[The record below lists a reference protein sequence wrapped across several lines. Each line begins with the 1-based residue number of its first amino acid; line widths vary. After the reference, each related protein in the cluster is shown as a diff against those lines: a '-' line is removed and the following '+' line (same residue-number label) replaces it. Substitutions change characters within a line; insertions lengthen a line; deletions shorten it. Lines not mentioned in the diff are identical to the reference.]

1 VEKLKEDNNQHKPPT
16 YEEFQVEKLYLKELR
31 KLPILSQQ
39 QENEYAKKIAH
50 GDAEAKR
57 KLIEANLRLVVSIA
71 KKYTNKGLH
80 FFDLIQE
87 GNIGL
92 IKAVEKFEYKKG
104 YKFSTYATWWI
115 RQAITRA
122 ISDQARTIRVPV
134 HMIEQMNRV
143 LKENKNLT
151 QQLGREPT
159 MEELANKLEIPVH
172 KLKQIQQIM
181 KDPIS
186 LETPIGEDEDSQ
198 LSDFIIDTKSDSPEK
213 HLTYKLL
220 KEKIYE
226 LLQDLP
232 QKEKEVIEY
241 RFGLRDG
248 ASLTLEEVGFRFD
261 VTRER
266 IRQIEAKALKKLQ
279 HPNRK
284 NKISEFKDSVD

>member
-1 VEKLKEDNNQHKPPT
+1 
-16 YEEFQVEKLYLKELR
+16 
-31 KLPILSQQ
+31 
-39 QENEYAKKIAH
+39 
-50 GDAEAKR
+50 
-57 KLIEANLRLVVSIA
+57 
-71 KKYTNKGLH
+71 
-80 FFDLIQE
+80 E

-143 LKENKNLT
+143 LKESKNLL
-151 QQLGREPT
+151 QQYGREPT
-159 MEELANKLEIPVH
+159 LEELSERLGMPVF
-172 KLKQIQQIM
+172 KLKQVQAIM

-198 LSDFIIDTKSDSPEK
+198 LSDFIVDSKGDSPEK
-213 HLTYKLL
+213 NLTYKLL

-248 ASLTLEEVGFRFD
+248 ACLTLEEVGFRFD

-284 NKISEFKDSVD
+284 SKISEFKDSID